1 MPYAIAEEQEPKPKQ
16 RSTIHRVANKLRDEV
31 EAAQHVYWPAK
42 RLATWNREDLETVS
56 KRSGVCGMMRDGEL
70 CWHLEP

>member
-1 MPYAIAEEQEPKPKQ
+1 MTYEVSEEQQPKSKH
-16 RSTIHRVANKLRDEV
+16 RSTIHRVAVKLRDEV
-31 EAAQHVYWPAK
+31 ETAQHVYWSAK
-42 RLATWNREDLETVS
+42 RLATWSRDDLEAVS